1 MSKFYDTN
9 ALLTLGE
16 EIYDEKF
23 YISSVTLEEIE
34 NIKTSSRKD
43 EQVKYDARRAIKLLD
58 ENADKYEV
66 VVYND
71 TCGEYLWDTQ
81 LEGSP
86 DNKICACAKHIIANK
101 SDEDIVF
108 VTDDICCRTIAKN
121 VFDLNVEQAKP
132 RQERIYKG
140 YKSIKGNSEEITRF
154 LSNTGFLEN
163 EYVVIEN
170 TDNASCS
177 EMRWSNGGFVA
188 LKLPPSK
195 YIKAKNALQRCVL
208 DMLFNPDI
216 TIATILGTY
225 GSGKTFMAMQMALYA
240 VLEKGRQ
247 SKIVGIREIIG
258 EGKEPGYLP
267 GDLDSKVGAF
277 FNPLIQQLDGGV
289 FQLEMLKQNGVLE
302 TEIPHFLKGTTY
314 NHSIL
319 LCDEAEDL
327 TKSQIKL
334 IGTRLGENSRIF
346 LVGDYKQSLLDKT
359 EQNAL
364 INMCNQFKGN
374 KRFACIC
381 LDDDVRSATSKMFAE
396 LL

>member
-1 MSKFYDTN
+1 MAKFYDTN
-9 ALLTLGE
+9 SVLTLGE
-16 EIYDEKF
+16 DIYEEKF
-23 YISSVTLEEIE
+23 YISSITLEEIE
-34 NIKTSSRKD
+34 NIKVSNRKD
-43 EQVKYDARRAIKLLD
+43 EQTKYEARRAIRLLD
-58 ENADKYEV
+58 KYADKYSV
-66 VVYND
+66 VIYNENIESFI
-71 TCGEYLWDTQ
+71 THRGIEIN
-81 LEGSP
+81 P
-86 DNKICACAKHIIANK
+86 DNKIVACAKFIQSCTEQNL
-101 SDEDIVF
+101 VF
-108 VTDDICCRTIAKN
+108 VSDDICCRTIARDI
-121 VFDLNVEQAKP
+121 FGLTVEKPKP

-140 YKSIKGNSEEITRF
+140 YKSIKGTSEEITEF
-154 LSNTGFLEN
+154 LSNTDFVEN
-163 EYVVIEN
+163 EYVIIEN
-170 TDNASCS
+170 TDNNSCS
-177 EMRWSNGGFVA
+177 EMRWSDGAFVA

-195 YIKAKNALQRCVL
+195 FIKGKNALQRCAL
-208 DMLFNPDI
+208 DMLLNPDI
-216 TIATILGTY
+216 TIVSVLGTY
-225 GSGKTFMAMQMALYA
+225 GSGKTYMAMQMALYA

-267 GDLDSKVGAF
+267 GDLDMKVGSF

-319 LCDEAEDL
+319 ICDEAEDF

-346 LVGDYKQSLLDKT
+346 LSGDYKQSLINKT
-359 EQNAL
+359 EDNAL
-364 INMCNQFKGN
+364 IRMCNQFKGN